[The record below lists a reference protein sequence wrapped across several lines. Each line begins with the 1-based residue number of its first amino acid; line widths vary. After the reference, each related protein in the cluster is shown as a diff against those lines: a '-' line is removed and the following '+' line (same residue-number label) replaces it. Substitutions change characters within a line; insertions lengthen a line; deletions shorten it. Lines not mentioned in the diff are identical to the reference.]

1 MIEIFT
7 EDKKIFLQA
16 KSSYWD
22 GIRKLEI
29 LVQVHT
35 HTCYLIQKLLDSNEI
50 SEKIWHLYIII
61 YICESVFLWVLIH
74 ASLMI
79 LQV

>member
-1 MIEIFT
+1 MIEVF
-7 EDKKIFLQA
+7 EENGKIFLQA

-22 GIRKLEI
+22 GIGKLEI

-35 HTCYLIQKLLDSNEI
+35 HTCYLIQKLLDSNDI
-50 SEKIWHLYIII
+50 SEKIWDLYVII
-61 YICESVFLWVLIH
+61 YACEAVFLGVLIY